1 MKKSDQV
8 NYHRKG
14 WKPSTL
20 TVAAADETKGTVDL
34 ANAAGKVVVTGCPLF
49 LDPSKVEKLPDGYA
63 TPIAPAAPVQSAKKE
78 ATKD

>member
-8 NYHRKG
+8 TYHRKG

-20 TVAAADETKGTVDL
+20 TVADADDTKGTVDL

-63 TPIAPAAPVQSAKKE
+63 TPIAPAAPVPAPEKK
-78 ATKD
+78 APKP